1 MFLFNDSP
9 LSRKSDLQANI
20 AWTLPFHLWWYPFA
34 FSPKVRSL
42 HLRWWEEK
50 KSLPWT
56 KRETPFSSII
66 IEKSKK
72 EKMHVWQKLEKKGSE
87 IGENSLPHAFL
98 LDQRT
103 RVLVRLFKKHR
114 HDMLSVGETK
124 IDQQLKKY
132 PVYVD
137 PTPSSEIFFYLGSS
151 FFDKVMKSK
160 GGFFFLTTFFK
171 TYPKQGFRINNS
183 IKLI

>member
-1 MFLFNDSP
+1 MRREKISSLNEKRNSFFLYYH
-9 LSRKSDLQANI
+9 RKI
-20 AWTLPFHLWWYPFA
+20 
-34 FSPKVRSL
+34 
-42 HLRWWEEK
+42 E
-50 KSLPWT
+50 
-56 KRETPFSSII
+56 KREDARLT
-66 IEKSKK
+66 KTRK
-72 EKMHVWQKLEKKGSE
+72 KKGSE